1 MQTFALQR
9 PTLWHVPG
17 RPQTLCKCAVNHRST
32 FTLDASINIIQVDS
46 FKFNVS
52 SWSGSRCAAL
62 CHWEQNNAEWAAH
75 LNANETR
82 WYAACRKEPVRLFGR
97 ELHLVETFS
106 AHVGPRELCRELC
119 RMSRQILWLTLSE
132 FKFDSQSWTKLSWQ
146 TQMIYAVKD
155 RINWHINRPW
165 DSTTVFR
172 ISMIFLLNYY
182 WRFSENHFNFI
193 RISLICFHLNFLKKG
208 LTEIC

>member
-1 MQTFALQR
+1 MQTFSLQR

-82 WYAACRKEPVRLFGR
+82 WYATCRKEPVRLFGR

-146 TQMIYAVKD
+146 TQMIYAVNCLKMKFPYFD
-155 RINWHINRPW
+155 KEFPCAAVQRDGLCWRW
-165 DSTTVFR
+165 
-172 ISMIFLLNYY
+172 LN
-182 WRFSENHFNFI
+182 
-193 RISLICFHLNFLKKG
+193 
-208 LTEIC
+208 TEMASDGQIWAQCP